1 MKYVLLLLA
10 CFVSLQAKDLKCQE
24 MLNVEIVFDQKNVP
38 EKFLFSFDDKVSNS
52 GADVLFPIQKAVD
65 YEGIVQFKSEY
76 AILTYHISYE
86 NPDEKKIIDSADVVP
101 VKSLNGKRDV
111 VALADLWDT
120 RELFTIGVKRKEKSL
135 AARFLIP
142 LIEKKN
148 GDYAFVE
155 YACTNW
161 HDLREIDSGDSVK
174 K

>member
-1 MKYVLLLLA
+1 MKYVLLLLV
-10 CFVSLQAKDLKCQE
+10 CFVSLQAKDIKCQE
-24 MLNVEIVFDQKNVP
+24 MLNVEMIFDKKNIP
-38 EKFLFSFDDKVSNS
+38 EKFIFSFNDKVNESV
-52 GADVLFPIQKAVD
+52 ADVLFPIQKAVD

-86 NPDEKKIIDSADVVP
+86 NPDQKKIIDSADVVP
-101 VKSLNGKRDV
+101 VKSLNGKCDS

-120 RELFTIGVKRKEKSL
+120 RELFSKGVKRKEKSL

-148 GDYAFVE
+148 GDYALVE

>member
-38 EKFLFSFDDKVSNS
+38 EKFLFSFNDKVSNS

-86 NPDEKKIIDSADVVP
+86 NPDEKKIIEN
-101 VKSLNGKRDV
+101 L
-111 VALADLWDT
+111 
-120 RELFTIGVKRKEKSL
+120 
-135 AARFLIP
+135 
-142 LIEKKN
+142 
-148 GDYAFVE
+148 
-155 YACTNW
+155 
-161 HDLREIDSGDSVK
+161 
-174 K
+174 

>member
-101 VKSLNGKRDV
+101 VKSLNGVKGSGRS
-111 VALADLWDT
+111 
-120 RELFTIGVKRKEKSL
+120 IGFKIAVRSVSNNCNHESFSS
-135 AARFLIP
+135 AENSP
-142 LIEKKN
+142 L
-148 GDYAFVE
+148 
-155 YACTNW
+155 
-161 HDLREIDSGDSVK
+161 
-174 K
+174 